1 MFQNIGCRFNAAL
14 YFKTKLGFRDNMKND
29 QIKQKS
35 KQHQHGNFQNLET
48 DLVVKKY
55 FQT

>member
-1 MFQNIGCRFNAAL
+1 MQHF
-14 YFKTKLGFRDNMKND
+14 FKDQVAIWIRDNMKND

-35 KQHQHGNFQNLET
+35 KQHQHGNFQDLET